1 MPQKSVVQLLRN
13 YKKNAREKY
22 YQYGLHI
29 RVRDV
34 LTIDNKIERTHEKL
48 RHSRVAHDVK
58 YLNEDVRS
66 TLKKVSNGDEL
77 LDIYNTV
84 DLHQENR
91 TPANILEVRLKNIDS
106 ITKLIDNNPE
116 RYTSDVL
123 PVSQNVHYSKT
134 TGLLQQG
141 IHLFTVKHDAKRLID
156 YLWGKRRINFYD
168 GSPSKSGRL
177 SSTQSV
183 IANCN
188 IIESK
193 LPNIVDNF
201 NQQTKKETHPIEA
214 FVRRKD
220 GLIQLE
226 ISNEHPASK

>member
-1 MPQKSVVQLLRN
+1 MAQKSVVQLLRT

-22 YQYGLHI
+22 YQYGLNI

-34 LTIDNKIERTHEKL
+34 TTIDDKSERTHEKL
-48 RHSRVAHDVK
+48 RHSRVAHEIK
-58 YLNEDVRS
+58 YLNEDIGA

-77 LDIYNTV
+77 LDIYNAV

-91 TPANILEVRLKNIDS
+91 TPANILEIRLKNIDS
-106 ITKLIDNNPE
+106 ITKLIEDNPG
-116 RYTSDVL
+116 RYTSDVF
-123 PVSQNVHYSKT
+123 PVSQDVHYSKT

-141 IHLFTVKHDAKRLID
+141 IHSFTVKDDAKKLID
-156 YLWGKRRINFYD
+156 YLWGKRRINFHD
-168 GSPSKSGRL
+168 GSPSKLGRP
-177 SSTQSV
+177 STTRSV

-214 FVRRKD
+214 FMRRKD

-226 ISNEHPASK
+226 ISNEYPASK

>member
-1 MPQKSVVQLLRN
+1 MPQKSIIQLLQN

-22 YQYGLHI
+22 HQYGLHI

-34 LTIDNKIERTHEKL
+34 TTIENKNERTHEKL
-48 RHSRVAHDVK
+48 RHSRVAHDIK

-66 TLKKVSNGDEL
+66 TLKKVSNSDEL

-84 DLHQENR
+84 DIHQENR
-91 TPANILEVRLKNIDS
+91 TPANILEERLKNIDS
-106 ITKLIDNNPE
+106 ITKLIEDNPE
-116 RYTSDVL
+116 RYTSDIL
-123 PVSQNVHYSKT
+123 PVNRDVRYSKA

-141 IHLFTVKHDAKRLID
+141 THSFIVKDDAKKLID
-156 YLWGKRRINFYD
+156 YLWGKRLTNFHD
-168 GSPSKSGRL
+168 GSPGKSGRL
-177 SSTQSV
+177 VSTRSI

-188 IIESK
+188 IIEGK
-193 LPNIVDNF
+193 LPNIIDNF

-214 FVRRKD
+214 FIRRKD

-226 ISNEHPASK
+226 TSNEHPTSK

>member
-22 YQYGLHI
+22 YQCGLHI

-34 LTIDNKIERTHEKL
+34 TTIDDKSERTHEKL
-48 RHSRVAHDVK
+48 RHSRVAHDIK
-58 YLNEDVRS
+58 YLNEDIRA

-106 ITKLIDNNPE
+106 ITKLIESNPE

-123 PVSQNVHYSKT
+123 PVSQDVHYSKT

-141 IHLFTVKHDAKRLID
+141 IQLFIVKDDAKKLID
-156 YLWGKRRINFYD
+156 YLWE
-168 GSPSKSGRL
+168 SG
-177 SSTQSV
+177 
-183 IANCN
+183 
-188 IIESK
+188 E
-193 LPNIVDNF
+193 
-201 NQQTKKETHPIEA
+201 
-214 FVRRKD
+214 
-220 GLIQLE
+220 LIFTTD
-226 ISNEHPASK
+226 HPAN

>member
-1 MPQKSVVQLLRN
+1 MPQKSVIQLLRN

-34 LTIDNKIERTHEKL
+34 TTIDNSERTHEKL
-48 RHSRVAHDVK
+48 RHSRVAHDIK
-58 YLNEDVRS
+58 YLNEDIRA

-91 TPANILEVRLKNIDS
+91 TPANILEVRLKNIDY
-106 ITKLIDNNPE
+106 ITKLIESNPE
-116 RYTSDVL
+116 RYKSDVL
-123 PVSQNVHYSKT
+123 PVSQDVHYSKT

-141 IHLFTVKHDAKRLID
+141 IQSFIVKGDAKKLID
-156 YLWGKRRINFYD
+156 YLWGKRRINFHD
-168 GSPSKSGRL
+168 GSPSKLGRP
-177 SSTQSV
+177 STTQSV
-183 IANCN
+183 IVNCN

-193 LPNIVDNF
+193 LTNIVDNF
-201 NQQTKKETHPIEA
+201 NQQTKKETHLIEA
-214 FVRRKD
+214 FLRRKD

-226 ISNEHPASK
+226 ISNEYPTSK

>member
-1 MPQKSVVQLLRN
+1 MPQKSVIQLLRN
-13 YKKNAREKY
+13 YKKNAHEKY

-34 LTIDNKIERTHEKL
+34 TTIDDKSERTHEKL
-48 RHSRVAHDVK
+48 RHSRVAHDIK
-58 YLNEDVRS
+58 YLNEDIRA

-106 ITKLIDNNPE
+106 ITKLIESNPE

-123 PVSQNVHYSKT
+123 PVSQDVHYSKT

-141 IHLFTVKHDAKRLID
+141 IQLFIVKDDAKKLID
-156 YLWGKRRINFYD
+156 YLWGKRRINFHD
-168 GSPSKSGRL
+168 GSPSKLGRP
-177 SSTQSV
+177 STTQSV

-193 LPNIVDNF
+193 LTNIVDNF
-201 NQQTKKETHPIEA
+201 NQQTKKETHLIEA
-214 FVRRKD
+214 FLRRKD

>member
-1 MPQKSVVQLLRN
+1 MAQKSVAQLLLT
-13 YKKNAREKY
+13 YKKNVREKY
-22 YQYGLHI
+22 YQYGLNI

-34 LTIDNKIERTHEKL
+34 TTIDDKSERTHEKL
-48 RHSRVAHDVK
+48 RHSRVAHEIK
-58 YLNEDVRS
+58 YLNEDIRA
-66 TLKKVSNGDEL
+66 TLRKVSNGDEL
-77 LDIYNTV
+77 LDIYNAV

-91 TPANILEVRLKNIDS
+91 TPANILEIRLKNIDS
-106 ITKLIDNNPE
+106 ITKLIEDNPG

-123 PVSQNVHYSKT
+123 PISQDVHYSKT

-141 IHLFTVKHDAKRLID
+141 IHSFTVKEDAKKLID
-156 YLWGKRRINFYD
+156 YLWGKRRINFHD
-168 GSPSKSGRL
+168 GSPSKLGRP
-177 SSTQSV
+177 STTRSV
-183 IANCN
+183 IANCI

-201 NQQTKKETHPIEA
+201 NQQTKKETHLIEA
-214 FVRRKD
+214 FLRRKD